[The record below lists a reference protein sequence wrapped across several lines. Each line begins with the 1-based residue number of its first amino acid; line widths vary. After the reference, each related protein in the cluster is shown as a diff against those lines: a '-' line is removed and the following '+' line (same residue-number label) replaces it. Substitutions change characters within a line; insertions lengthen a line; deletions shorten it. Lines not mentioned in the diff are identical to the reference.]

1 MLEAAGCVLLSNCY
15 SISRTQKKLNTE
27 KELFA
32 VHTIWN
38 IYSASL
44 NARACMWKK
53 VVRCA

>member
-1 MLEAAGCVLLSNCY
+1 MSFSVTVIQSHGL
-15 SISRTQKKLNTE
+15 RKKKKLNTE